1 MPDSAKSKEFA
12 FIEGLTSELSSKQL
26 IFPTSLKMTMKIRHA
41 LNDPDASIDKI
52 TRIVGMELV
61 LSAQLLRLCNCVTF
75 NPAGKPITDLRAAI
89 PRLGLS
95 MVRNV
100 AIAVGMKQ
108 LKQQSSKEPPPA
120 VEGLWKRSVRVAA
133 LSFVIAKKC
142 TRLNPD
148 TAMLAGLLHDVGKF
162 YILNRA
168 GDYAEVFVDDA
179 AIWSIVDHW
188 HANIGEAILDSWEI
202 PAEISTAVK
211 DHRDLNRSHAGAP
224 DLTDLVTAADFLDGH
239 LYPGATVPIDW
250 NQPPMALRYL
260 KLDEERSRILMD
272 DARQELAMIFKAIS

>member
-1 MPDSAKSKEFA
+1 MTDADKSKEFA
-12 FIEGLTSELSSKQL
+12 FIEGLTAELSSKQL
-26 IFPTSLKMTMKIRHA
+26 IFPTSLTMTMKIRHA
-41 LNDPDASIDKI
+41 LNDPEASIDKI
-52 TRIVGMELV
+52 RRIVGMEQV
-61 LSAQLLRLCNCVTF
+61 LSAQLLRLCNSVSF
-75 NPAGKPITDLRAAI
+75 NPGGKPITDLRAAI

-108 LKQQSSKEPPPA
+108 LKQQSQKETPPV

-133 LSFVIAKKC
+133 LSYVIAKKC

-148 TAMLAGLLHDVGKF
+148 TAMLAGLLHDIGKF

-168 GDYAEVFVDDA
+168 SDYSEIFVDDA
-179 AIWSIVDHW
+179 AIWSIVDQW

-211 DHRDLNRSHAGAP
+211 DHRDLQRAHSGGP

-239 LYPGATVPIDW
+239 LYPGSTEPIDW
-250 NQPPMALRYL
+250 NELPMALRYL
-260 KLDEERSRILMD
+260 KLDEERSNVLME
-272 DARQELAMIFKAIS
+272 DAKQELAMIFKAIN